1 MEKLYIG
8 TCSWKYNSWE
18 GLVYNN
24 PLRKNYLQ
32 EYSQYYNTVE
42 IDQWF
47 WSLQSIDKIS
57 LPKEKDAAQY
67 AESVPDNFRFT
78 IKVPNSLTLTH
89 LYRKNKSEP
98 LQKNPHFLSPDL
110 FEEFIKKINSMKTK
124 IGVLMFQFEYLNKEK
139 MSSLFE
145 FIERFG
151 AFLRTINTNYQIG
164 IELRNP
170 NYLDKNY
177 FKFIS
182 ENNLS
187 PVLLHGYYMPAVW
200 ETSKIIAA
208 NTKAPIVIRLHGPDR
223 KGIEAKTNSIWNE
236 IVEPKDEELK
246 KISRMILLLQSF
258 HVDLYVNVNNHY
270 EGSAPKTIYKLKS
283 MLQ

>member
-1 MEKLYIG
+1 MEKLYMG
-8 TCSWKYNSWE
+8 TCSWKYDSWE

-47 WSLQSIDKIS
+47 WSLHSIDKIS
-57 LPKEKDAAQY
+57 LPKEKDAAEY

-89 LYRKNKSEP
+89 LYRKSKSEP

-110 FEEFIKKINSMKTK
+110 FEEFTQKIGTMKEK

-139 MSSLFE
+139 MSGLLE

-151 AFLRTINTNYQIG
+151 SFLQNINTEYQLG

-170 NYLDKNY
+170 NYLNKRYFEFIYEKN
-177 FKFIS
+177 ITPI
-182 ENNLS
+182 LI
-187 PVLLHGYYMPAVW
+187 HGYYMPPVW
-200 ETSKIIAA
+200 EIFKMIKI
-208 NTKAPIVIRLHGPDR
+208 NTKVPIVIRLHGPDR
-223 KGIEAKTNSIWNE
+223 KGIEAKTNNVWNG
-236 IVEPKDEELK
+236 IVEPKDAELE
-246 KISRMILLLQSF
+246 KISKMILLLQNLD
-258 HVDLYVNVNNHY
+258 VEVYVNVNNHY
-270 EGSAPKTIYKLKS
+270 EGSAPKTIERLKKKI
-283 MLQ
+283 